1 VKIDVLGRI
10 CVEIDMDN
18 GGAEVIAEAWRVE
31 VMSKIEVFW
40 KLVNENRRRRN
51 FGADLMSAEAALH
64 RDGRIA
70 V

>member
-31 VMSKIEVFW
+31 VMSKIEVF
-40 KLVNENRRRRN
+40 
-51 FGADLMSAEAALH
+51 
-64 RDGRIA
+64 
-70 V
+70 